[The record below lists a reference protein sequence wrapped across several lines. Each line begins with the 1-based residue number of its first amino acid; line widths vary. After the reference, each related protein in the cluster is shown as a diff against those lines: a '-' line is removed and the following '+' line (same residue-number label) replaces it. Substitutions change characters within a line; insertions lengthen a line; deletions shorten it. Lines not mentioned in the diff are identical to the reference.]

1 MEDRVKQFRIGVM
14 VLAALL
20 IGGILVVMFGKLP
33 TFGVGTYIVNARF
46 TDAPGVSAN
55 TPVRRSGILVGR
67 VESVAFDD
75 QRQVIVKL
83 KLNDDFQIRR
93 DEGIKIV
100 TSLLGDAELQIIPLP
115 QAPPNPTFYQPND
128 TLQGQTANNPLNM
141 MANLESQISTTVTSL
156 TRATDEIAK
165 LAGTVNTSL
174 ETNKDRFNS
183 ILANTDQA
191 LTTINRAAD
200 SLQGVLSDPEAN
212 ENFRRA
218 IKEMPELL
226 STTRRAI
233 EGLEKAMSGV
243 DRNVR
248 NLEGLTEPLGQR
260 GPTIVANMDES
271 IARINATL
279 AQVERFGKQLN
290 NNQGTVGQLLNDPA
304 LYQQLNEAASNI
316 NEVSQRLRPIVE
328 DVRVLTDRV
337 SRNPGIVIRDAVQ
350 PGAGTKWSTP
360 ERMHDGSMIIRE
372 RPTGGL
378 MEHSPRFSQ

>member
-1 MEDRVKQFRIGVM
+1 MDDRIKQFRIGVM

-20 IGGILVVMFGKLP
+20 IGGILVVMFGKIP
-33 TFGVGTYIVNARF
+33 TFGVGTYFVNARF

-75 QRQVIVKL
+75 QRQVVVKL
-83 KLNDDFQIRR
+83 KLNDDFEIRR

-115 QAPPNPTFYQPND
+115 QVPPNPTFYQPNE

-141 MANLESQISTTVTSL
+141 LANLETQVSTTVASL
-156 TRATDEIAK
+156 GRASDEIGK
-165 LAGTVNTSL
+165 LANSINTSL
-174 ETNKDRFNS
+174 DTNRGKIDS
-183 ILANTDQA
+183 IVDNTDKA
-191 LTTINRAAD
+191 LVGINKAVN
-200 SLQGVLSDPEAN
+200 SLQGVLGDPDTT
-212 ENFRRA
+212 ENFRKSL
-218 IKEMPELL
+218 KEIPELL
-226 STTRRAI
+226 ATTKKAVD
-233 EGLEKAMSGV
+233 GLEKAMTGI

-260 GPTIVANMDES
+260 GPTIVANMDQS
-271 IARINATL
+271 IARVNATL
-279 AQVERFGKQLN
+279 AQVEAFGKQLN
-290 NNQGTVGQLLNDPA
+290 SNQGTVGQLLNDPA
-304 LYQQLNEAASNI
+304 LYQQLNEAAANI

-372 RPTGGL
+372 RQTSGF
-378 MEHSPRFSQ
+378 MDHSPRFSQ